1 MSGSRDDLYYLAS
14 GKDGVNFFV
23 DLFNDD
29 EECVAVSRK
38 GLQVKKKNVI
48 SQFHQLSVKIRRN
61 ITLYFC

>member
-38 GLQVKKKNVI
+38 GLQVKKNVI
-48 SQFHQLSVKIRRN
+48 SQFHQLSVKMRRI